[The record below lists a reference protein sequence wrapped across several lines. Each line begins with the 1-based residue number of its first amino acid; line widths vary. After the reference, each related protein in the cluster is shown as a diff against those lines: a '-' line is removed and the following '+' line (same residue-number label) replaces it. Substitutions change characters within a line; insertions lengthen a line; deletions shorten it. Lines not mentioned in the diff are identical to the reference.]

1 MNSRKESKMKL
12 LDFEGQS
19 VIDSRDVA
27 EMTGKEHNHLMR
39 DIRSYVNDFEDSPKL
54 DPRQFFIPSTYTS
67 KQGKV
72 LPNYLLTKQGCEF
85 VANKMTGAKGNQFT
99 AEYVSLFNQMET
111 HIKAEQPQYYIPQ
124 TYPEAL
130 RLAAKQAEQIAKD
143 KPKVD
148 YYDSQMKNPGLM
160 AITDIAKNYGWS
172 GQKMNQELK
181 ERGIIFREGKKRWCL
196 YQKYAD
202 KGYAAIEPAPFGNNK
217 YTSRTLKWT
226 QKGRK
231 FIYDLLAQDEIYPII
246 ETMGKDNS
254 DNLIDMPK
262 R

>member
-1 MNSRKESKMKL
+1 MKL
-12 LDFEGQS
+12 LDFKGQS

-27 EMTGKEHNHLMR
+27 EMIGKKHKNLVR
-39 DIRSYVNDFEDSPKL
+39 DIDKYVSDIEEGSDLSRPQKEKISAQ
-54 DPRQFFIPSTYTS
+54 DFFIPSTYIS
-67 KQGKV
+67 KQNKSIR
-72 LPNYLLTKQGCEF
+72 NFLLTKQGCEF

-99 AEYVSLFNQMET
+99 AEYVGLFNQMET
-111 HIKAEQPQYYIPQ
+111 HIKAEQPRYYVPQ

-130 RLAAKQAEQIAKD
+130 RLAAKQAEQLMKE
-143 KPKVD
+143 KPKVE

-181 ERGIIFREGKKRWCL
+181 ERGIIFRQGKKRWCL

-202 KGYAAIEPAPFGNNK
+202 KGYASIEPAPFGNNK

-231 FIYDLLAQDEIYPII
+231 FIYDLLAQDGIYPII
-246 ETMGKDNS
+246 ETMDKEDSG
-254 DNLIDMPK
+254 NLIDMPK
-262 R
+262 Q

>member
-1 MNSRKESKMKL
+1 MKNAVKL
-12 LDFEGQS
+12 LDFEGKS
-19 VIDSRDVA
+19 VLDSRDVA
-27 EMTGKEHNHLMR
+27 KMVAKRHTDLLRSIDVYVK
-39 DIRSYVNDFEDSPKL
+39 DIEPNAKLRSAD
-54 DPRQFFIPSTYTS
+54 FFIHSTYLD
-67 KQGKV
+67 KNNQARR
-72 LPNYLLTKQGCEF
+72 NYLLTKQGCEF
-85 VANKMTGAKGNQFT
+85 VANKMTGTKGNQFT
-99 AEYVSLFNQMET
+99 AQYVSLFNQMET

-196 YQKYAD
+196 Y
-202 KGYAAIEPAPFGNNK
+202 
-217 YTSRTLKWT
+217 R
-226 QKGRK
+226 
-231 FIYDLLAQDEIYPII
+231 
-246 ETMGKDNS
+246 
-254 DNLIDMPK
+254 
-262 R
+262 